1 MGGKPRQSNYAYC
14 LCIPADIR
22 RFNEGVSSLS
32 FVGVSDAIT
41 NVTLHSYAIV
51 ARNYTRS
58 DRDCERLRCIG
69 YGSTVGRGKAICR
82 IVFVLVSDH
91 RHRVSANI
99 VSSTR
104 FQGSH
109 VSVGVSV
116 GVFVHAR
123 NREGKE

>member
-1 MGGKPRQSNYAYC
+1 MGGKPRQSSYAYC
-14 LCIPADIR
+14 MCIPADIR

-69 YGSTVGRGKAICR
+69 HGSTVGRRKAICR

-91 RHRVSANI
+91 RHRVSTNI
-99 VSSTR
+99 VSCASC
-104 FQGSH
+104 QGSL
-109 VSVGVSV
+109 VGVALSK
-116 GVFVHAR
+116 GVFAHS
-123 NREGKE
+123 